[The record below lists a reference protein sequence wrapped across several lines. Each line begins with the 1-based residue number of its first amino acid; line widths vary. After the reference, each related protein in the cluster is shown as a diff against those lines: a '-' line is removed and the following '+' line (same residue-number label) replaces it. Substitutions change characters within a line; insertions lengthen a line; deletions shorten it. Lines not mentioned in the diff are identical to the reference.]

1 MSGLD
6 ASYILSQAQTLASA
20 MADLGEHSLAYY
32 LVRDRARRQ
41 IERAVGPAVVAFLGQ
56 LSAGASGREDELR
69 PIIARFL
76 AAPGTAAGLMRLAA
90 GDDTA
95 IDTLAQAF
103 SAAAEGEPPVSR
115 EDFEAALWS
124 FAAAF
129 REALRQDAA
138 ATDPLKVW
146 SGYLAQLRPILTAT
160 ETTGDSEARDL
171 VAALRLAGVGYISD
185 GRVYASDNATVVYVW
200 WHHGEAAAAN
210 GGETEQP
217 VAGEE
222 PGSPSMI
229 EPPMPP
235 LPPSPQPPV
244 RPVTPVTLRLDAAL
258 PPQVTVGRAF
268 TLAVAVRRPES
279 PPLAERDLDR
289 TESRP
294 FTALWPADTPF
305 IRLRIQIAAPECDIA
320 GADTQPV
327 LLFTGQDGPPVYFQL
342 TPRAPGPLDVIISVY
357 QEMDWMG
364 AARLSAEA
372 VAGRLRAE
380 MDIAVKSQELP
391 EQEMSREALRRVLDD
406 HYNIEELKDLCLT
419 LGIDYEDIPG
429 ETQSAKARELVLYM
443 QRRDRLAEL
452 VEQVMRERP
461 KLLVPA

>member
-6 ASYILSQAQTLASA
+6 ASYILFQAQTLASA
-20 MADLGEHSLAYY
+20 MADLGEPSLAYRP
-32 LVRDRARRQ
+32 VRDRARRQ

-95 IDTLAQAF
+95 IDALAQAF
-103 SAAAEGEPPVSR
+103 LAAAEGEPPVSR
-115 EDFEAALWS
+115 GDFEAALQS

-129 REALRQDAA
+129 REVLRQDAA
-138 ATDPLKVW
+138 TTDLLKVW
-146 SGYLAQLRPILTAT
+146 SGYLAQLRPILTAA

-185 GRVYASDNATVVYVW
+185 GRVYTADNTTVVYVW

-210 GGETEQP
+210 GGETETP
-217 VAGEE
+217 AGGEE

-229 EPPMPP
+229 EPPLPP
-235 LPPSPQPPV
+235 MPPSPQPPV
-244 RPVTPVTLRLDAAL
+244 RPVTPVALRLDAAL
-258 PPQVTVGRAF
+258 PPQVTVGKAF

-294 FTALWPADTPF
+294 FTALWPADMPY

-372 VAGRLRAE
+372 VVGRLRAE

-429 ETQSAKARELVLYM
+429 DTQSAKARELVLYM

-461 KLLVPA
+461 TLLVPA